1 MKKRNKIEARLEG
14 DVIEIRITV
23 NSNKKA
29 NQIFDLLETF
39 GIELVRADL
48 NREWE
53 KE

>member
-1 MKKRNKIEARLEG
+1 MKNKIEARLEG
-14 DVIEIRITV
+14 DVIEIRITA
-23 NSNKKA
+23 NSNEKA

-53 KE
+53 KEV